1 MNEKEKVRRT
11 PRNFSR
17 TRFILVLILAA
28 IFCPRQAM
36 VETKGNSGDSE
47 KKGPLSCFNDQQ
59 LKKLRAGEPVY
70 EYKETSNE
78 GKTSAGYG
86 QASIIINAPI
96 ARCYEIFSNIENQV
110 HYVPGRKKAKI
121 AGKIDG
127 KLLLDIESSFYG
139 IPCNYL
145 SIYTI
150 DQNNYRL
157 DFELD
162 KSRPHDIAEMSGFHL
177 FEKIDEKNT
186 LYTYGLTKLDIGVS
200 LPKFLKN
207 YLLGRDLPALTNN
220 VKKYIE
226 SNGK

>member
-1 MNEKEKVRRT
+1 MPKKKT
-11 PRNFSR
+11 GNFSR
-17 TRFILVLILAA
+17 TRFILVLVVAA
-28 IFCPRQAM
+28 IFCPGEA
-36 VETKGNSGDSE
+36 VAEAKVNSGYGQE
-47 KKGPLSCFNDQQ
+47 KGPLSSFNDQQ

-70 EYKETSNE
+70 EYKDTSGEVKN
-78 GKTSAGYG
+78 SAGYG

-110 HYVPGRKKAKI
+110 HYVPGREKAKI

-139 IPCNYL
+139 IPSNYR

-162 KSRPHDIAEMSGFHL
+162 KSRPHDIAEMSGFHR

-186 LYTYGLTKLDIGVS
+186 LYTYCLTKLDIGVS
-200 LPKFLKN
+200 VPKFLKN

-226 SNGK
+226 SNEKWRQ